1 MNLPHWIQVYFP
13 FGEHNWWLSALVASL
28 PIIVLFSLM
37 AGFRV
42 KPHWSALCAAI
53 TAVVVA
59 NLAFTMPWSLAG
71 ASFLFGVGTGL
82 MNIIWI
88 VVAAVYLYDISVS
101 TGDFEIMK
109 SSVGG
114 ITADRRLQL
123 LLVAFCFGAFIEG
136 CAGFGSPV
144 AIAGAFMIGLGF
156 KPFHAAA
163 LNLIANTAPVAWGA
177 IGTPVHML
185 TTVTGLPEA
194 DMNAMIGRIL
204 PITAVIV
211 PFWLVRAM
219 VPWKETFEVLPAI
232 LVVGVSFASM
242 QFFWSNRMDANLVD
256 ITAGLFSLLC
266 AVVFLLFWKPKRVW
280 RFEGDE
286 VVVAKGATLGVPSV
300 SGASPAADARPSG
313 QGTLEAVVLAL
324 ATVGPLVAMA
334 IKFLP
339 TISMPTTFSFW
350 VFVVSALV
358 LAVSV
363 WKVVRWGH
371 RRYITILEIVAVP
384 AVWIA
389 LVMIFRGGNVNV
401 LYVAIAVAVFA
412 LLMVGFSAGE
422 VTRAWMPFAVL
433 SVFVLCWGLAPI
445 KTWMN
450 VHTTPGWND
459 VTMKDGKPV
468 LDKAGKPVTNKGFIT
483 PLHNL
488 ISRDKPVVTPD
499 PKTGK
504 LPAEGAV
511 FPFIWL
517 SATGTGCFLAAIVG
531 GLIRGVNPI
540 KLIQIF
546 GHTLFRMRW
555 AVLAISCML
564 GLGFVTRYSGTDA
577 VLGLAFTH
585 TGWFYPF
592 FGTFLGWLGVAL
604 TGSDTSSN
612 ALFGS
617 LQKITAQQLGLDPVL
632 MTAANSAGGV
642 MGKMV
647 DAQSITVATAAT
659 NQIGNEGIIFR
670 FVVWH
675 SIALGTIV
683 GLIVMFYAY
692 VVPNLVPHGVK
703 LLSQ

>member
-1 MNLPHWIQVYFP
+1 MPVWTQVYDP
-13 FGEHNWWLSALVASL
+13 FGHWWLAALIAAL
-28 PIIVLFSLM
+28 PIIVLFTLM

-42 KPHWSALCAAI
+42 KPHWSALAGAA
-53 TAVVVA
+53 TAVLVA
-59 NLAFTMPWSLAG
+59 HYAFTMPWRLAG
-71 ASFLFGVGTGL
+71 GSFLYGVSTGIL
-82 MNIIWI
+82 NIVWI
-88 VVAAVYLYDISVS
+88 VVAAVYLYDIAVS

-109 SSVGG
+109 SSVAG

-185 TTVTGLPEA
+185 ATVTQMPEA

-204 PITAVIV
+204 PITALIV

-219 VPWKETFEVLPAI
+219 VSWKETFEVFPAI

-242 QFFWSNRMDANLVD
+242 QFFWSNRMDSNLVD

-266 AVVFLLFWKPKRVW
+266 TVVFLLFWKPKKIW
-280 RFEGDE
+280 RFEDE
-286 VVVAKGATLGVPSV
+286 GGHIAVTPAGKSVPSV
-300 SGASPAADARPSG
+300 SGGSTGPEVHSYTFG
-313 QGTLEAVVLAL
+313 QTFKAWL
-324 ATVGPLVAMA
+324 P
-334 IKFLP
+334 FL
-339 TISMPTTFSFW
+339 I
-350 VFVVSALV
+350 
-358 LAVSV
+358 
-363 WKVVRWGH
+363 
-371 RRYITILEIVAVP
+371 
-384 AVWIA
+384 
-389 LVMIFRGGNVNV
+389 
-401 LYVAIAVAVFA
+401 
-412 LLMVGFSAGE
+412 
-422 VTRAWMPFAVL
+422 L
-433 SVFVLCWGLAPI
+433 SVFVFLWGYKPV
-445 KTWMN
+445 KDWMN
-450 VHTTPGWND
+450 IHSTPNWAVKDAAGK
-459 VTMKDGKPV
+459 VVYGPDGKPK
-468 LDKAGKPVTNKGFIT
+468 LNSGWATPIHNK
-483 PLHNL
+483 
-488 ISRDKPVVTPD
+488 ISRDKPVVTKP
-499 PKTGK
+499 TQ
-504 LPAEGAV
+504 EGAK
-511 FPFIWL
+511 FAFIWL
-517 SATGTGCFLAAIVG
+517 SATGTGCFLAAIIG
-531 GLIRGVNPI
+531 GLIRGVNPV
-540 KLIQIF
+540 KLLQIF

-555 AVLAISCML
+555 AVIAISAML
-564 GLGFVTRYSGTDA
+564 GLGFVTRYSGSDA

-647 DAQSITVATAAT
+647 DAQSICVATAAT
-659 NQIGNEGIIFR
+659 NQVGNEGFIFR

-675 SIALGTIV
+675 SIALGAIV
-683 GLIVMFYAY
+683 GVIVMIYAY
-692 VVPNLVPHGVK
+692 VPWAKALVPHGVK
-703 LLSQ
+703 LISQ